1 MEDFKK
7 KNFFSTGEVGRIF
20 GVSRTAVYKW
30 VKQGKLKAFKI
41 PGGRFKIKKQDLLK
55 FMRDSGMTDITSTN
69 LAPASVA
76 ILIVDDEELI
86 VSSLKAYLEKRNP
99 HFSIS
104 HAADGFDAGKMVSR
118 INPDIVILD
127 LFLPGLDGFRVCR
140 EIKKDPATR
149 SAKIIAITGYPS
161 EENTA
166 RIKKAGAEMV
176 FKKPFNYEKM
186 EAAIYSLM
194 E

>member
-1 MEDFKK
+1 MTQKK
-7 KNFFSTGEVGRIF
+7 VKR
-20 GVSRTAVYKW
+20 RT
-30 VKQGKLKAFKI
+30 KI
-41 PGGRFKIKKQDLLK
+41 
-55 FMRDSGMTDITSTN
+55 
-69 LAPASVA
+69 
-76 ILIVDDEELI
+76 
-86 VSSLKAYLEKRNP
+86 
-99 HFSIS
+99 
-104 HAADGFDAGKMVSR
+104 
-118 INPDIVILD
+118 
-127 LFLPGLDGFRVCR
+127 VCT
-140 EIKKDPATR
+140 IGPATR